1 MLLMVN
7 QAELARK
14 REEKG
19 LTRHKL
25 SLLAGLSSNA
35 VFRMETKPYRV
46 SSLRAKV
53 VADVLGCDV
62 ADLFY
67 PIVNHKAV

>member
-1 MLLMVN
+1 MLMMVN

-25 SLLAGLSSNA
+25 SLLAGLSNNA
-35 VFRMETKPYRV
+35 VFRMETKLYRV
-46 SSLRAKV
+46 SSLRAKA
-53 VADVLGCDV
+53 VADALGCDV

-67 PIVNHKAV
+67 PFTDRKAI